1 MIDPDT
7 LPPQPRIPM
16 TARLARWFRDEP
28 VTAVLFTLCIGIE
41 AILQGADYRLW
52 GGPHWRDV
60 AYTYGGFW
68 GGLLHGWQPAYAGQG
83 VAMFLSYSFLH
94 GGILHVGM
102 NMMAL
107 ISLGRPV
114 SQRLG
119 QGRYLALYLLS
130 AIGGGLGFALIT
142 YTTELMVGASGAL
155 FGLAGAI
162 LAWAWADRRRFGQS
176 RVEVAR
182 VLARPLAY
190 LVGINVVMF
199 WALSGGLAWGCHL
212 GGFVTGW
219 ALGLL
224 LDRRYRRFA

>member
-1 MIDPDT
+1 MIEPDEFA
-7 LPPQPRIPM
+7 PPRVPL
-16 TARLARWFRDEP
+16 TTRLANWFRDEP

-41 AILQGADYRLW
+41 AALQGADHGLW
-52 GGPHWRDV
+52 GNPHWRDL

-68 GGLLHGWQPAYAGQG
+68 GGLLHGWKPAYTGQDI
-83 VAMFLSYSFLH
+83 VMFLSYSFLH

-102 NMMAL
+102 NMLAL
-107 ISLGRPV
+107 VSLGRPV
-114 SQRLG
+114 AQRLG
-119 QGRYLALYLLS
+119 QGRYLLLYILS

-176 RVEVAR
+176 RAEVAR
-182 VLARPLAY
+182 VLAKPLVY
-190 LVGINVVMF
+190 LVVINVVMF

-212 GGFVTGW
+212 GGFLTGW
-219 ALGLL
+219 VLGLL
-224 LDRRYRRFA
+224 LDRRYRGFA